1 MNAPSR
7 FDDLLRLWRD
17 GEASAEELAE
27 LEGLLR
33 GDARYRRSLAR
44 SLRLEVDLY
53 SRYAASRGAAPP
65 APRWR
70 LEAVAAVLAVG
81 VSLLAAGAFLLRPEV
96 FPVGRSIEAAGSARL
111 RLQDGPDILLDPGS
125 SGAYVSPGVFELRR
139 GGASVDA
146 GSALRLL
153 TPSGAVSGSG
163 FSARVD
169 LPGLRVAV
177 GQGRVEVDYDGLRHP
192 LEKGESVLYLPVTER
207 KASDLREAER
217 RVREAK
223 LVLAEA
229 IDKALKKTPGT
240 AVGASL
246 DREDGRIEFTVHVVR
261 EGKLRELTLD
271 ARGAVI
277 DDDGESDDRNAF
289 VAAARIPLREA
300 LDAALAKVP
309 GAALEAD
316 GELRDGRPRAEVEIL
331 SGGRLYEV
339 SVCLET
345 GAILSVGPATP

>member
-1 MNAPSR
+1 VNAPSR

-17 GEASAEELAE
+17 GEASAAELAE

-44 SLRLEVDLY
+44 SIQLEVDLY
-53 SRYAASRGAAPP
+53 ARYAASRGAA
-65 APRWR
+65 APTSRRWR

-96 FPVGRSIEAAGSARL
+96 FPVGRSIEASGSARL

-146 GSALRLL
+146 GRALRLV

-177 GQGRVEVDYDGLRHP
+177 GQGRVEVDYDGLRH
-192 LEKGESVLYLPVTER
+192 S
-207 KASDLREAER
+207 
-217 RVREAK
+217 
-223 LVLAEA
+223 
-229 IDKALKKTPGT
+229 
-240 AVGASL
+240 
-246 DREDGRIEFTVHVVR
+246 
-261 EGKLRELTLD
+261 
-271 ARGAVI
+271 
-277 DDDGESDDRNAF
+277 
-289 VAAARIPLREA
+289 
-300 LDAALAKVP
+300 
-309 GAALEAD
+309 
-316 GELRDGRPRAEVEIL
+316 RD
-331 SGGRLYEV
+331 
-339 SVCLET
+339 
-345 GAILSVGPATP
+345 